1 MPEAPARNQC
11 RLGVRQEKATIM
23 VEDDVRKAWG
33 MVRQAAERLAEE
45 AAKLETEA
53 TGDDVRDVPLLA
65 VQPAVVDRQP
75 GPPGDVQRRPLVAL
89 RERRPPRPVD
99 QRD

>member
-1 MPEAPARNQC
+1 
-11 RLGVRQEKATIM
+11 M

-53 TGDDVRDVPLLA
+53 TGDDVRDVSLLA
-65 VQPAVVDRQP
+65 AQRSARDLLGVHLTTVDRHYNEALTARVTHRAED
-75 GPPGDVQRRPLVAL
+75 DV
-89 RERRPPRPVD
+89 ED
-99 QRD
+99 